1 MDLTKLSD
9 NDLKALSEG
18 NIEAMST
25 EGLRMLSAGQKQP
38 ESRISQFLKAAR
50 PEPFTEAVARGMFE
64 DPALAVA
71 QLATEPFGGS
81 QALRQ
86 YVQER
91 EQRMQELPLT
101 GRLAGVALSPA
112 TAMLATRVPQAV
124 SAIPAVGQSR
134 ILQSAATG
142 AAAAGLTPATS
153 EDQFASEKAT
163 QAATG
168 AVLGPVVDVLA
179 APLAR
184 LGTPSARPELET
196 LQRAGVDVTRLTPGQ
211 QLGGAA
217 KRAEESIKSVPIA
230 GELVR
235 RAEQRGFEEFNRG
248 LVDNVIKQVN
258 PQATLPK
265 AVSTR
270 GAIEFAGKELSK
282 AYSRALAPIKI
293 TPSAQMY
300 MDISDVVVRYGS
312 QLGEENAALL
322 NKLVMNRVTDLIPE
336 NKVLAGGTAKRID
349 SDLGALE
356 RKYTKSMTAQEQT
369 IGEALGEIKQIIRQ
383 EIASQDPTGKVRQLN
398 TVFSDFLRLEKA
410 AAGSRAPGGIFSPEQ
425 LVSATR
431 TLDETRR
438 KGGFARGQAR
448 MQQVAEAGREVLG
461 TRVPDSGTPERIGT
475 TLALLGLGG
484 AGLGAYEPSLSPY
497 IVPGLLAA
505 AAYTRPGLAT
515 IRQAGMAGPGLRAI
529 GPVLTPQLAPT
540 TE

>member
-25 EGLRMLSAGQKQP
+25 EGLRMLSSGQKQP
-38 ESRISQFLKAAR
+38 ESRLSQFLQALR
-50 PEPFTEAVARGMFE
+50 PEPFTEAAARGMFE
-64 DPALAVA
+64 DPALAIA

-91 EQRMQELPLT
+91 EQRMQELPLS

-134 ILQSAATG
+134 ILQSATTG
-142 AAAAGLTPATS
+142 ATAAGLTPATG
-153 EDQFASEKAT
+153 EDQFAREKAI
-163 QAATG
+163 QATTG

-179 APLAR
+179 SPLAR

-196 LQRAGVDVTRLTPGQ
+196 LQRSGVDVTRLTPGQ

-300 MDISDVVVRYGS
+300 MDISDVVVRYGN
-312 QLGEENAALL
+312 QLGEENAQLL

-336 NKVLAGGTAKRID
+336 NKILAGGTAKRID

-356 RKYTKSMTAQEQT
+356 RKYSKSMTAQEQT

-383 EIASQDPTGKVRQLN
+383 EIASQDPSGKVRQLN
-398 TVFSDFLRLEKA
+398 GVFSDFLRLEKA

-497 IVPGLLAA
+497 IIPGLLTA
-505 AAYTRPGLAT
+505 AAYTRPGLSA
-515 IRQAGMAGPGLRAI
+515 IRQAGFAGPGLRAI
-529 GPVLTPQLAPT
+529 APTLTPQLAPT
-540 TE
+540 E

>member
-38 ESRISQFLKAAR
+38 ESRISQFLQAAR

-71 QLATEPFGGS
+71 QLVTEPFGGS

-153 EDQFASEKAT
+153 EDQFAREKAI
-163 QAATG
+163 QATTG

-217 KRAEESIKSVPIA
+217 KRVEESIKSVPIA

-248 LVDNVIKQVN
+248 LVNNVIKQVN

-497 IVPGLLAA
+497 IVPGLLTA
-505 AAYTRPGLAT
+505 AAYTRPGLAA

>member
-9 NDLKALSEG
+9 NDLKALSDG

-25 EGLRMLSAGQKQP
+25 EGLRMLSSGQKQP
-38 ESRISQFLKAAR
+38 ESRLSQLLQAVR

-64 DPALAVA
+64 DPALAIA

-91 EQRMQELPLT
+91 EQRMQELPLS
-101 GRLAGVALSPA
+101 GRLTGVALSPA
-112 TAMLATRVPQAV
+112 SAMLATRVPQAV

-153 EDQFASEKAT
+153 EDQFAREKAM
-163 QAATG
+163 QAVTG
-168 AVLGPVVDVLA
+168 AALGPVVDVLA
-179 APLAR
+179 SPLAR
-184 LGTPSARPELET
+184 LGTPSGRPELET

-217 KRAEESIKSVPIA
+217 KRVEESIKSVPIA

-300 MDISDVVVRYGS
+300 MDISDVVVRYGN
-312 QLGEENAALL
+312 QLGEENAQLL

-336 NKVLAGGTAKRID
+336 NKILAGGTAKRID

-356 RKYTKSMTAQEQT
+356 RKYSKSMTAQEQT
-369 IGEALGEIKQIIRQ
+369 IGEALGEIKQIIRS
-383 EIASQDPTGKVRQLN
+383 EIASQDPSGKVRQLN
-398 TVFSDFLRLEKA
+398 SIFSDFLRLEKA

-431 TLDETRR
+431 ALDETRR

-497 IVPGLLAA
+497 IIPGLLTA
-505 AAYTRPGLAT
+505 AAYTRPGLAA
-515 IRQAGMAGPGLRAI
+515 IRQAGMAGPGLRAL

>member
-38 ESRISQFLKAAR
+38 ESRISQFLQAAR

-134 ILQSAATG
+134 LLQSAATG

-153 EDQFASEKAT
+153 EDQFAREKAI
-163 QAATG
+163 QATTG

-217 KRAEESIKSVPIA
+217 KRVEESIKSVPIA

-398 TVFSDFLRLEKA
+398 NVFSDFLRLEKA

-497 IVPGLLAA
+497 IVPGLLTA
-505 AAYTRPGLAT
+505 AAYTRPGLAA

>member
-38 ESRISQFLKAAR
+38 ESRISQFLQAAR

-153 EDQFASEKAT
+153 EDQFAREKAI
-163 QAATG
+163 QATTG

-217 KRAEESIKSVPIA
+217 KRVEESIKSVPIA

-349 SDLGALE
+349 SDLGSLE

-398 TVFSDFLRLEKA
+398 NVFSDFLRLEKA

-497 IVPGLLAA
+497 IVPGLLTA
-505 AAYTRPGLAT
+505 AAYTRPGLAA
-515 IRQAGMAGPGLRAI
+515 IRQAGMAGPGLRTI

>member
-18 NIEAMST
+18 NIEAIST
-25 EGLRMLSAGQKQP
+25 EGLRILAADQQP
-38 ESRISQFLKAAR
+38 ESKLSQFLQAAR

-64 DPALAVA
+64 DPAVAIA

-81 QALRQ
+81 EAVRQ
-86 YVQER
+86 YARER
-91 EQRMQELPLT
+91 EQRMEELPFA

-124 SAIPAVGQSR
+124 SMIPRIGQSP
-134 ILQSAATG
+134 IVQSAITG
-142 AAAAGLTPATS
+142 AAAAGLTPATGG
-153 EDQFASEKAT
+153 DQFAQEKAI
-163 QAATG
+163 QATTG
-168 AVLGPVVDVLA
+168 AVLGPIVDVFA
-179 APLAR
+179 SPLAR
-184 LGTPSARPELET
+184 LGTPSSRQELET

-248 LVDNVIKQVN
+248 LLDSIVKQVN

-270 GAIEFAGKELSK
+270 GAVEFAGKELSK
-282 AYSRALAPIKI
+282 AYTKALAPIKI

-300 MDISDVVVRYGS
+300 LDISDVVTRYGA
-312 QLGEENAALL
+312 QLGEDNAKLL

-336 NKVLAGGTAKRID
+336 NKILAGGTAKRID

-356 RKYTKSMTAQEQT
+356 RRYSKSATAQEQT
-369 IGEALGEIKQIIRQ
+369 IGEALGQIKQIIRQ
-383 EIASQDPTGKVRQLN
+383 EIASQDPTGKVSALN
-398 TVFSDFLRLEKA
+398 TVFADFVRLEKA
-410 AAGSRAPGGIFSPEQ
+410 AAQSRIPGGVFSPEQ

-431 TLDETRR
+431 ALDETGR
-438 KGGFARGQAR
+438 KGAFARGQAR
-448 MQQVAEAGREVLG
+448 MQRTAEAGREVLG
-461 TRVPDSGTPERIGT
+461 SRVPDSGTPERIGT

-497 IVPGLLAA
+497 IIPGLLTA
-505 AAYTRPGLAT
+505 AAYTRPGLGA
-515 IRQAGMAGPGLRAI
+515 IRQAGFAGPGLRAI

>member
-38 ESRISQFLKAAR
+38 ESTVSRVLQAIR

-153 EDQFASEKAT
+153 EDQFAREKAT

-179 APLAR
+179 GPLAR

-211 QLGGAA
+211 QLGGVA

-300 MDISDVVVRYGS
+300 MDISDVVVRYGN

-356 RKYTKSMTAQEQT
+356 RKYSKSMTAQEQT

-383 EIASQDPTGKVRQLN
+383 EIASQDPSGKVRQLN
-398 TVFSDFLRLEKA
+398 GVFSDFLRLEKA
-410 AAGSRAPGGIFSPEQ
+410 AAGSRVPGGIFSPEQ

-497 IVPGLLAA
+497 IIPGLLTA

>member
-38 ESRISQFLKAAR
+38 ESRISQFLQAAR

-134 ILQSAATG
+134 LLQSAATG

-153 EDQFASEKAT
+153 EDQFAREKAI
-163 QAATG
+163 QATTG

-217 KRAEESIKSVPIA
+217 KRVEESIKSVPIA

-497 IVPGLLAA
+497 IVPGLLTA
-505 AAYTRPGLAT
+505 AAYTRPGLAA

>member
-38 ESRISQFLKAAR
+38 ESRISQFLQAAR

-153 EDQFASEKAT
+153 EDQFAREKAM
-163 QAATG
+163 QATTG

-217 KRAEESIKSVPIA
+217 KRVEESIKSVPIA

-410 AAGSRAPGGIFSPEQ
+410 AASSRAPGGIFSPEQ

-497 IVPGLLAA
+497 IVPGLLTA
-505 AAYTRPGLAT
+505 AAYTRPGLAA

>member
-25 EGLRMLSAGQKQP
+25 EGLRMLSSGQKQP
-38 ESRISQFLKAAR
+38 ESRLSQFLQALR
-50 PEPFTEAVARGMFE
+50 PEPFTEAAARGMFE
-64 DPALAVA
+64 DPALAIA

-91 EQRMQELPLT
+91 EQRMQELPLS
-101 GRLAGVALSPA
+101 GRFAGVALSPA

-134 ILQSAATG
+134 ILQSATTG
-142 AAAAGLTPATS
+142 ATAAGLTPATG
-153 EDQFASEKAT
+153 EDQFAREKAI
-163 QAATG
+163 QATTG

-179 APLAR
+179 SPLAR
-184 LGTPSARPELET
+184 LGTPSARQELET
-196 LQRAGVDVTRLTPGQ
+196 LQRSGVDVTRLTPGQ

-300 MDISDVVVRYGS
+300 MDISDVVVRYGN
-312 QLGEENAALL
+312 QLGEENAQLL

-336 NKVLAGGTAKRID
+336 NKILAGGTAKRID

-356 RKYTKSMTAQEQT
+356 RKYSKSMTAQEQT

-383 EIASQDPTGKVRQLN
+383 EIASQDPSGKVRQLN
-398 TVFSDFLRLEKA
+398 GVFSDFLRLEKA

-497 IVPGLLAA
+497 IIPGLLTA
-505 AAYTRPGLAT
+505 AAYTRPGLSA
-515 IRQAGMAGPGLRAI
+515 IRQAGFAGPGLRAI
-529 GPVLTPQLAPT
+529 APTLTPQLAPT
-540 TE
+540 E

>member
-270 GAIEFAGKELSK
+270 GAIDFAGKELNK

-398 TVFSDFLRLEKA
+398 SVFSDFLRLEKA

>member
-25 EGLRMLSAGQKQP
+25 EGLRMLSEGQKQP

-134 ILQSAATG
+134 LLQSAATG

-153 EDQFASEKAT
+153 EDQFAREKAA

-398 TVFSDFLRLEKA
+398 SVFSDFLRLEKA

>member
-9 NDLKALSEG
+9 NDLKALSDG
-18 NIEAMST
+18 NIEAIST
-25 EGLRMLSAGQKQP
+25 EGLRVLASGQQP
-38 ESRISQFLKAAR
+38 KSRLSQFLEAAR

-81 QALRQ
+81 ESLRQ
-86 YVQER
+86 YVRQR
-91 EQRMQELPLT
+91 EQRMEELPLA

-112 TAMLATRVPQAV
+112 TAVLATRVPQAV
-124 SAIPAVGQSR
+124 SAIPRVGQSP

-142 AAAAGLTPATS
+142 AAAAGLTPATG
-153 EDQFASEKAT
+153 EDQFAREKAI
-163 QAATG
+163 QATTG
-168 AVLGPVVDVLA
+168 AVLGPVIDVLA
-179 APLAR
+179 SPLAR

-217 KRAEESIKSVPIA
+217 KRVEESIKSVPIA

-248 LVDNVIKQVN
+248 LLDSIIKQAN

-270 GAIEFAGKELSK
+270 GAVEFAGKELSK
-282 AYSRALAPIKI
+282 AYNKALAPIKI

-300 MDISDVVVRYGS
+300 MDISDSVSKYAN
-312 QLGEENAALL
+312 QLGEENAKLL

-356 RKYTKSMTAQEQT
+356 RKYGKSVTAQEQT

-383 EIASQDPTGKVRQLN
+383 EIASQDPTGKVRALN
-398 TVFSDFLRLEKA
+398 NVYADFVRLEKA
-410 AAGSRAPGGIFSPEQ
+410 ASQSRIPGGTFTPEQ

-431 TLDETRR
+431 ALDESGR
-438 KGGFARGQAR
+438 KNAFARGQAR
-448 MQQVAEAGREVLG
+448 MQRTAEAGREVLG

-497 IVPGLLAA
+497 IIPGLLSA
-505 AAYTRPGLAT
+505 AAYTRPGLGA
-515 IRQAGMAGPGLRAI
+515 IRQAGFAGPGLRAI
-529 GPVLTPQLAPT
+529 GPVLAPQLAPT

>member
-25 EGLRMLSAGQKQP
+25 EGLRMLSSGQKQP
-38 ESRISQFLKAAR
+38 ESRLSQFLQAAR
-50 PEPFTEAVARGMFE
+50 PEPFTEAMARGMFE
-64 DPALAVA
+64 DPALAIA

-91 EQRMQELPLT
+91 EQRMQELPLS
-101 GRLAGVALSPA
+101 GRLTGVALSPA
-112 TAMLATRVPQAV
+112 SAMLATRVPQAV

-153 EDQFASEKAT
+153 EDQFAREKAM
-163 QAATG
+163 QAVTG
-168 AVLGPVVDVLA
+168 AALGPVVDVLA
-179 APLAR
+179 SPLAR

-217 KRAEESIKSVPIA
+217 KRVEESIKSVPIA

-300 MDISDVVVRYGS
+300 MDISDVVVRYGN
-312 QLGEENAALL
+312 QLGEENAKLL

-336 NKVLAGGTAKRID
+336 NKILAGGTAKRID

-356 RKYTKSMTAQEQT
+356 RKYSKSMTAQEQT
-369 IGEALGEIKQIIRQ
+369 IGEALGEIKQIIRS
-383 EIASQDPTGKVRQLN
+383 EIASQDPSGKVRQLN
-398 TVFSDFLRLEKA
+398 SIFSDFLRLEKA

-431 TLDETRR
+431 ALDETRR

-497 IVPGLLAA
+497 IIPGLLTA
-505 AAYTRPGLAT
+505 AAYTRPGLGA
-515 IRQAGMAGPGLRAI
+515 IRQAGMAGPGLRAL

>member
-25 EGLRMLSAGQKQP
+25 EGLRMLSADQKQP

-134 ILQSAATG
+134 ILQSATTG

-153 EDQFASEKAT
+153 EDRFASEKAT

>member
-38 ESRISQFLKAAR
+38 ESRISQFLQAAR

-134 ILQSAATG
+134 LLQYAATG
-142 AAAAGLTPATS
+142 AAAAGMTPATS
-153 EDQFASEKAT
+153 EDQFAREKAI
-163 QAATG
+163 QATTG

-196 LQRAGVDVTRLTPGQ
+196 LQRAGVDVTRLSPGQ
-211 QLGGAA
+211 QLGGVA

-497 IVPGLLAA
+497 IVPGLLTA
-505 AAYTRPGLAT
+505 AAYTRPGLAA

>member
-38 ESRISQFLKAAR
+38 ESLISQFLQAAR

-134 ILQSAATG
+134 LLQSAATG

-153 EDQFASEKAT
+153 EDQFAREKAI
-163 QAATG
+163 QATTG

-217 KRAEESIKSVPIA
+217 KRVEESIKSVPIA

-497 IVPGLLAA
+497 IVPGLLTA
-505 AAYTRPGLAT
+505 AAYTRPGLAA

>member
-38 ESRISQFLKAAR
+38 ESRISQFLQAAR

-134 ILQSAATG
+134 LLQSAATG

-153 EDQFASEKAT
+153 EDQFAREKAM
-163 QAATG
+163 QATTG

-217 KRAEESIKSVPIA
+217 KRVEESIKSVPIA

-497 IVPGLLAA
+497 IVPGLLTA
-505 AAYTRPGLAT
+505 AAYTRPGLAA